1 MKIKDRLEILKLIYS
16 STYIDSILKDIRAID
31 TKKELN
37 VWKKILDKNDIY
49 DLVTKAENMEQI
61 NNITDMI
68 SNREFRYNDY
78 FYKEDEESN
87 IFTAD
92 LYELKIINN
101 IEIEL
106 WNYFEALEEKDE

>member
-1 MKIKDRLEILKLIYS
+1 MTTRDKLEILKLIYS
-16 STYIDSILKDIRAID
+16 NNNVDSILKDIRAID

-61 NNITDMI
+61 NNITTMI
-68 SNREFRYNDY
+68 SNRDFRYNEY
-78 FYKEDEESN
+78 FYKEYEESN
-87 IFTAD
+87 IFTAETF
-92 LYELKIINN
+92 ELKIINN

-106 WNYFEALEEKDE
+106 WNYFEELEEPNE